1 MQKTNSIMKST
12 LTFKLFILSSLFFI
26 PLDLVAKPH
35 CKKGKEIVSCNIKGG
50 DNFSVCRV
58 NKNKVQYKFT
68 GKRKRSITL
77 TSRPYYS
84 REKDTF
90 ASYETLRINNK
101 HYDYVVNSVL
111 VTNKQNKHQ
120 KKIRIAW
127 LDVYKNKQ
135 KLAKLD
141 CTNNAVI
148 KTKGLK
154 LVKDNLARYEDTR
167 LYTREEKARL
177 EKKRAKQR
185 RQQQKIA
192 YSKSKHYTVHLLS
205 TSSKKKAKR
214 LQKTFRREGYQVF
227 IKPTNK
233 AGKTLYQVRIGAYK
247 DKATAQ
253 QMQKWM
259 KQRYK
264 RNAYVNKSRVIDS

>member
-1 MQKTNSIMKST
+1 MKNT
-12 LTFKLFILSSLFFI
+12 RAFKLFILSCLFFI
-26 PLDLVAKPH
+26 PLDLVAKPA

-77 TSRPYYS
+77 TSRPYY
-84 REKDTF
+84 RLEKDSF
-90 ASYETLRINNK
+90 ASHETLRINNR

-111 VTNKQNKHQ
+111 VTNKQDKRRR
-120 KKIRIAW
+120 KIRIAW

-141 CTNNAVI
+141 CTNNAMI

-167 LYTREEKARL
+167 LYTKEEKKLLA
-177 EKKRAKQR
+177 KKRAKQQ
-185 RQQQKIA
+185 RQQQKTA
-192 YSKSKHYTVHLLS
+192 AANKGYAVNLLS
-205 TSSKKKAKR
+205 TSSKKKAR
-214 LQKTFRREGYQVF
+214 RMQKLFKKEGYKVF
-227 IKPTNK
+227 IKATAK
-233 AGKTLYQVRIGAYK
+233 AGKTLYHVRIGTYK
-247 DKATAQ
+247 DKAAAQ
-253 QMQKWM
+253 RTQKGM

-264 RNAYVNKSRVIDS
+264 RNTYVNKSSIVNS

>member
-1 MQKTNSIMKST
+1 MKST
-12 LTFKLFILSSLFFI
+12 LAFKLIILSSLFFI

-58 NKNKVQYKFT
+58 NKNIVQYKFT

-77 TSRPYYS
+77 TSAPYYTH
-84 REKDTF
+84 EKYPSS
-90 ASYETLRINNK
+90 SYETLRINNR
-101 HYDYVVNSVL
+101 HYDYVINSAL
-111 VTNKQNKHQ
+111 LTNKHDKRHR
-120 KKIRIAW
+120 KMRITW

-141 CTNNAVI
+141 CTNNSAI

-167 LYTREEKARL
+167 LYTKEEKKILA
-177 EKKRAKQR
+177 KKRAKQR
-185 RQQQKIA
+185 AKQQRQQQKIA
-192 YSKSKHYTVHLLS
+192 AANKVYAVNLLS
-205 TSSKKKAKR
+205 TSSKRKAKR
-214 LQKTFRREGYQVF
+214 TKKLFKKEGYKVF
-227 IKPTNK
+227 ITSTTK
-233 AGKTLYQVRIGAYK
+233 AGKPLYHVRIGTYK
-247 DKATAQ
+247 DKAAAQ
-253 QMQKWM
+253 RTQKGM

-264 RNAYVNKSRVIDS
+264 RNAYVNKSRIVDS

>member
-1 MQKTNSIMKST
+1 MKKTHA
-12 LTFKLFILSSLFFI
+12 FKLFILSSLFFI

-77 TSRPYYS
+77 TSAPYYT
-84 REKDTF
+84 REKYSS
-90 ASYETLRINNK
+90 ASYETLRINNR
-101 HYDYVVNSVL
+101 HYDYVISSAL
-111 VTNKQNKHQ
+111 LTNKQDKRRR
-120 KKIRIAW
+120 KIRITW

-167 LYTREEKARL
+167 LYTKEEKKRL
-177 EKKRAKQR
+177 AKKRAKQQR
-185 RQQQKIA
+185 MQQKIA
-192 YSKSKHYTVHLLS
+192 TANKGSYAISLLS
-205 TSSKKKAKR
+205 TSSKRKAQRTKKLFK
-214 LQKTFRREGYQVF
+214 KEGYKVF
-227 IKPTNK
+227 IKSTTK
-233 AGKTLYQVRIGAYK
+233 AGTPLYHVRIGTYK
-247 DKATAQ
+247 DKAAAQ
-253 QMQKWM
+253 RTQKGM

-264 RNAYVNKSRVIDS
+264 RNAYVNKSRIVDS

>member
-1 MQKTNSIMKST
+1 MQKTSSMMKST
-12 LTFKLFILSSLFFI
+12 LAFKLVILSSLFFI

-77 TSRPYYS
+77 TSKPYYS
-84 REKDTF
+84 REKYPS
-90 ASYETLRINNK
+90 ASYETLRINNR
-101 HYDYVVNSVL
+101 HYDYVISSAL
-111 VTNKQNKHQ
+111 LTNKHDKRRR
-120 KKIRIAW
+120 KIRITW

-154 LVKDNLARYEDTR
+154 LVRDNLARYEDTR
-167 LYTREEKARL
+167 LYTKEEKKLLA
-177 EKKRAKQR
+177 KKRAKQ
-185 RQQQKIA
+185 QKIA
-192 YSKSKHYTVHLLS
+192 AANKGYAVNLLS
-205 TSSKKKAKR
+205 TSSKKKAQR
-214 LQKTFRREGYQVF
+214 TQKLFKKEGYKVF
-227 IKPTNK
+227 IKATAK
-233 AGKTLYQVRIGAYK
+233 AGKTLYHVRIGTYK
-247 DKATAQ
+247 DKAAAQ
-253 QMQKWM
+253 RIQKGM

-264 RNAYVNKSRVIDS
+264 RNTYVNKSSIVNS